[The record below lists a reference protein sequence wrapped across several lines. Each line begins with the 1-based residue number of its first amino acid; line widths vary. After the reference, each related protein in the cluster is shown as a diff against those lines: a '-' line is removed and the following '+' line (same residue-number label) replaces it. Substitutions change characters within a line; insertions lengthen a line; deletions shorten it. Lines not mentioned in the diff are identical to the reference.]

1 MTDSTVT
8 DETEEAP
15 KARVPKAAA
24 ESRLRQALISMA
36 APLGAFLFSLIAS
49 AIVLIAAG
57 SNPIE
62 AARDMLDHASKLEVQ
77 VSMINRAT
85 PLYISGVAAAIGFKM
100 NLFNIGVEG
109 QYRMAAIFAAFV
121 GGSVALPSVLHI
133 ALILITAMVVG
144 GLWGGLAGVLYTH
157 RGVNEVIG
165 TIMLNG
171 VALGV
176 IAWLVPRWQAEG
188 NISQVGVG
196 TEPIKESGILP
207 NLNFIPEL
215 FGDLRANVELTGML
229 VIAMVVGIVYY
240 LLLNRTVF
248 GYDLRAS
255 GLNPLAA
262 RAGGVPPRK
271 MALAAMLMSGAV
283 AGLVGMAEIF
293 DNSRY
298 DPSFVGFLGF
308 NGIAVALL
316 GRNNPAG
323 IAVGTLLWAFLDA
336 TSDILQVTQTAPKEI
351 IDIMRGVIL
360 LTVVIGYEV
369 VGRLRER
376 TESARTAARLAE
388 ATS

>member
-1 MTDSTVT
+1 
-8 DETEEAP
+8 
-15 KARVPKAAA
+15 
-24 ESRLRQALISMA
+24 MA

-62 AARDMLDHASKLEVQ
+62 AARDMLEHASKLEVQ

-109 QYRMAAIFAAFV
+109 QYRMAAIFAAYV
-121 GGSVALPSVLHI
+121 GGAVVLPSVLHI
-133 ALILITAMVVG
+133 GLILITAMVVG
-144 GLWGGLAGVLYTH
+144 GLWGGFAGVLYTH

-176 IAWLVPRWQAEG
+176 IAWLVPALAGRRQPSSRNGHRTHRRVGSVAQPQLHPRTLRRPPGQRRTHRRAGDRHHRRCCLLPPVESHSLSDTTCEPADSIRW
-188 NISQVGVG
+188 
-196 TEPIKESGILP
+196 
-207 NLNFIPEL
+207 
-215 FGDLRANVELTGML
+215 R
-229 VIAMVVGIVYY
+229 
-240 LLLNRTVF
+240 R
-248 GYDLRAS
+248 
-255 GLNPLAA
+255 A
-262 RAGGVPPRK
+262 RAACLPAKWP
-271 MALAAMLMSGAV
+271 SQQCSC
-283 AGLVGMAEIF
+283 LVLWEDSSAWRRY
-293 DNSRY
+293 SATARY
-298 DPSFVGFLGF
+298 DPNFVGFLGF

-323 IAVGTLLWAFLDA
+323 IAVGALLWAFLDA

-369 VGRLRER
+369 VRRMRER
-376 TESARTAARLAE
+376 AEATRTAARLAE